1 MNKIKINKKEYIL
14 KYTLRALFIFEKIT
28 GTAFKFGLLH
38 NEYVLM
44 YSTLLANNSD
54 DFEMSFDELI
64 EICDEDSTIF
74 EQYKKW
80 LIKEIEKQIQFQDKE
95 DKEEDKKKIKKK

>member
-1 MNKIKINKKEYIL
+1 MNKIKIDKKEYTL

-28 GTAFKFGLLH
+28 GESFKFGLLS

-44 YSTLLANNSD
+44 YSTLMANNE

-64 EICDEDSTIF
+64 DVCDKDSTIF
-74 EQYKKW
+74 EKYKEW
-80 LIKEIEKQIQFQDKE
+80 IIKEIKKQVQFQDKDE
-95 DKEEDKKKIKKK
+95 DGDKKKQKEKSA